1 MNKYEM
7 IQQAYR
13 WRETKRRESNEE
25 LYKQMYYVFFLILAI
40 NHFNYMYK
48 NYNYMTLNNYNI
60 IDDLD

>member
-13 WRETKRRESNEE
+13 WRETKRKESNEE
-25 LYKQMYYVFFLILAI
+25 LIKQLYYVFFFILAI

-48 NYNYMTLNNYNI
+48 NYINTTYNI